1 MKKKLLQE
9 IKESIKNSLKGQ
21 TLLVEEAKKD
31 LRAKEEE
38 VTRLQDK
45 LMKINAELTSI

>member
-31 LRAKEEE
+31 LRAKEAEI
-38 VTRLQDK
+38 TRLQDK
-45 LMKINAELTSI
+45 LMRINAELTSI